1 MVSWEALA
9 GRHREAADLA
19 YEGFSARHIASRL
32 GLSESAARRLIQE
45 AFAKLG
51 VQDRK
56 ELREKW
62 TREMWELTFD
72 RIRRFVGEYSHSDI
86 PADYSDEHGGGLGEL
101 VANIRHH
108 HAGLAGHSPGP
119 FPGVD
124 YASDLDRLEGWDW

>member
-1 MVSWEALA
+1 M
-9 GRHREAADLA
+9 A

-32 GLSESAARRLIQE
+32 GVSESSARRLVQE

-51 VQDRK
+51 VRDRT

-62 TREMWELTFD
+62 VREMWELAFE
-72 RIRRFVGEYSHSDI
+72 RIRRFVDEHGHSDI
-86 PADYSDEHGGGLGEL
+86 PGDYSDEHGHLAGL

-119 FPGVD
+119 SPGLTMHPTWTRSK
-124 YASDLDRLEGWDW
+124 AGSGRHARTTNPER